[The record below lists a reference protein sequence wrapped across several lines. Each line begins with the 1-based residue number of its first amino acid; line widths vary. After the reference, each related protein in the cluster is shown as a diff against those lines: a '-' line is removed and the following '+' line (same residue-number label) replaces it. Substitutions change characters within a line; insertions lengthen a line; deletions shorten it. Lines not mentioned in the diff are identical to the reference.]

1 MLITYDIA
9 CQFFKMFWSRM
20 LAFPPEMHLRIP
32 SPANL
37 ITKIPKGHIRAHQ
50 DACQGPQSL
59 NYTKGAADTD
69 GEGIERLWAW
79 LNKLA
84 ASAKEMTPGGRFEL
98 LDDFCGYSNWRK
110 MLGLDDLLLRRLVEA
125 LKQAMVHRE
134 EYVTFDRRVRENDA
148 NEVARWEHMFDEWN
162 ADHSRVCPFI
172 SSRKGM
178 LYDCLIYNTK

>member
-1 MLITYDIA
+1 MLK
-9 CQFFKMFWSRM
+9 FS
-20 LAFPPEMHLRIP
+20 PEMHLSIP
-32 SPANL
+32 NESRL

-50 DACQGPQSL
+50 DSCQGPLSL

-98 LDDFCGYSNWRK
+98 LDDFCGYSNFRK
-110 MLGLDDLLLRRLVEA
+110 MVGLNDLLLRRLVEA

-134 EYVTFDRRVRENDA
+134 EYVAFDLRLRDNDA
-148 NEVARWEHMFDEWN
+148 AEVARWEHMFDAWN
-162 ADHSRVCPFI
+162 ADHSLVCPFI
-172 SSRKGM
+172 PSRKGM
-178 LYDCLIYNTK
+178 FYPCLPWNAK